1 MAAAVAALHDLHRID
16 GPAQMLAI
24 RRHLRDGLAER
35 ARHHGLRIDQS
46 GPAQMPTLR
55 FEGDQDWRKDFTFCA
70 EALRHGAYFHPKH
83 RCSCPVCTARLI

>member
-55 FEGDQDWRKDFTFCA
+55 FAG
-70 EALRHGAYFHPKH
+70 
-83 RCSCPVCTARLI
+83 